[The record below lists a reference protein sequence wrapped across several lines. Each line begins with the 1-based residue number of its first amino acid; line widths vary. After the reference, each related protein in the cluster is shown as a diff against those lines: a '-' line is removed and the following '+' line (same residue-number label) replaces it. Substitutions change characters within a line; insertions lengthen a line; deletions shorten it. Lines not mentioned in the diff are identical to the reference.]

1 MADLNAP
8 NVRVQVLVKAK
19 TKHGKFT
26 DAIYYSKSQY
36 DAMSEAAVTAAK
48 DARIAA
54 WVAAVDYARANPAP
68 PPTRADRIAE
78 RDRLQ
83 AEADLITAEL
93 AR

>member
-8 NVRVQVLVKAK
+8 NVRVQVLVKAR
-19 TKHGKFT
+19 TVHGKFS
-26 DAIYYSKSQY
+26 DAIYYSEAQY
-36 DAMSEAAVTAAK
+36 KAATDAAVTAAK

-68 PPTRADRIAE
+68 RPTRAERIAE

-83 AEADLITAEL
+83 EELDRVKAEL